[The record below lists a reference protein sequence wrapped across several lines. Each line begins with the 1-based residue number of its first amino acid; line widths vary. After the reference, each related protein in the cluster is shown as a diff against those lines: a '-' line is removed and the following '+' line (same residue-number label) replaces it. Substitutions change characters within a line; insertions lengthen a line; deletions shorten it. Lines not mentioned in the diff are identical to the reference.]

1 MLIQVITQHQP
12 QINEMIRKFHFLIIT
27 IYLGLITLHSNAS
40 ELVAPTSI
48 VNDQS
53 NIIDLGLKG
62 KQLGQVKSTYLI
74 PLILEQ
80 VPIKANIK
88 LSFVVITTGL
98 CATSYFPTEVF
109 LNNESI
115 AEIDFRELDE
125 GSKQSLSIALPMQ
138 YQRPGKNQIKIIT
151 GDCNEGLDSLRF
163 NDVALRIE
171 KKS

>member
-1 MLIQVITQHQP
+1 MTK
-12 QINEMIRKFHFLIIT
+12 KFHFLAIAIC
-27 IYLGLITLHSNAS
+27 LGLTTTHAYAG
-40 ELVAPTSI
+40 ELVAPTTTIKDQTSI
-48 VNDQS
+48 V
-53 NIIDLGLKG
+53 DLGLKG
-62 KQLGQVKSTYLI
+62 SQLGQVKNTYLI

-80 VPIKANIK
+80 APIKANIE
-88 LSFVVITTGL
+88 LSFIVITTGI
-98 CATSYFPTEVF
+98 CPTSYFPTEVF

-138 YQRPGKNQIKIIT
+138 HQRQGENQIKIIT

-171 KKS
+171 KSSQ